1 MWATCRD
8 GAAIIRRQSLSYH
21 HHKRITVK
29 NYCRRLSSTSM
40 SRLSDDCSSND
51 DVAKHQEQGSILFLS
66 PSNWPEPNATAAG
79 TRTMSLL
86 NHFST
91 SSNSPF
97 TSVHFGCG
105 ATLHDSHILNPTG
118 NSNIYWHQIK
128 PNRTEDM
135 KNLIHT
141 IETKHNNPIRAVVFD
156 RFYAEEAYSFRIKEL
171 CPNALLILD
180 MQDVHS
186 LRIGRQC
193 IVEEEEEDTS
203 SMTRQLINRVMEFDP
218 STNYHNYGE
227 SKQRKKAYDTF
238 LREMASIHRSDLVL
252 VCSSEELKMLE
263 SWGIP
268 KWKLV
273 HASFFCMDNEEKDT
287 TDDTTKM
294 QQYAYEDR
302 VDFVTL
308 GGFKHQPNV
317 DSVRLLHREIWPRI
331 RAQLPNARLH
341 VYGAY
346 TTPQIQALYDE
357 KTGFLVHGYVDDLEK
372 VLLQSRV
379 LLAPLRFGAGCKGKI
394 IDAWTYGCPVVTTP
408 VGAEGMRNE
417 FLSPNLSDSW
427 GGSVVSDTNEF
438 IEAAVKVYTQKHQWQ
453 RCRDEGSR
461 LLKRL
466 FNGRVNLPLV
476 ENGVRNGMKDLKKNR
491 RLDIVGSI
499 LWRDTLRSTEYFSK
513 WIELKESL
521 SVAEKNDDN

>member
-1 MWATCRD
+1 M
-8 GAAIIRRQSLSYH
+8 
-21 HHKRITVK
+21 
-29 NYCRRLSSTSM
+29 
-40 SRLSDDCSSND
+40 RLSDDCNS
-51 DVAKHQEQGSILFLS
+51 DVAAKHQDRGSILFLS

-86 NHFST
+86 NNFST
-91 SSNSPF
+91 SLNSPF

-105 ATLHDSHILNPTG
+105 ATLHDSSIINEKRTG
-118 NSNIYWHQIK
+118 NNNIHWHQIK
-128 PNRTEDM
+128 PNRSEDM

-193 IVEEEEEDTS
+193 IVEEEERDIF
-203 SMTRQLINRVMEFDP
+203 SMTEQLMKRVMEFDP
-218 STNYHNYGE
+218 STNYHNYNE

-252 VCSSEELKMLE
+252 VCSSEEMKMLV

-268 KWKLV
+268 KWKLSL
-273 HASFFCMDNEEKDT
+273 ASFFCMD
-287 TDDTTKM
+287 DDDDDDDDNDIDNDNDNDNNYNITTKM
-294 QQYAYEDR
+294 QQSYDDR

-317 DSVRLLHREIWPRI
+317 DSIQLLRHEIWPRI
-331 RAQLPNARLH
+331 RARLPNARLH

-346 TTPQIQALYDE
+346 PTHQILALHNK
-357 KTGFLVHGYVDDLEK
+357 KTGFLVHGYVDNLEK
-372 VLLQSRV
+372 VILQSRV

-394 IDAWTYGCPVVTTP
+394 IDAWTYGCPVVTTQI
-408 VGAEGMRNE
+408 GAEGMRDE
-417 FLSPNLSDSW
+417 SSSDSW
-427 GGSVVSDTNEF
+427 GGSVVSDTNKF
-438 IEAAVKVYTQKHQWQ
+438 VEAAVKVYTQKHQWQ
-453 RCRDEGSR
+453 CCQAEGSR
-461 LLKRL
+461 LLKKL
-466 FNGRVNLPLV
+466 FNGSVNLPKV
-476 ENGVRNGMKDLKKNR
+476 ENGIRLGMKDLHVNR
-491 RLDIVGSI
+491 RSDIVGSI

-521 SVAEKNDDN
+521 VVAEKTDGN